1 MIIVVEANNYKKAK
15 EHKMKQE
22 KFLPINSDITLST
35 LSLLSSWITKKII
48 IKMRFNQEGKLSDE
62 EIQEIIKEARKT
74 YIQEV
79 IIDRAKELGA

>member
-35 LSLLSSWITKKII
+35 LSLLSS
-48 IKMRFNQEGKLSDE
+48 
-62 EIQEIIKEARKT
+62 
-74 YIQEV
+74 
-79 IIDRAKELGA
+79 